1 MIGPPLDG
9 RGGMSSVSA
18 AYREAGLFERC
29 GVRFLASATGRSG
42 AVAKLWVAL
51 RAWCVLLGL
60 LVLRRVDLAHVHV
73 ASGAS
78 FWRKAIYLLTLE
90 LAGVPVVLHVHG
102 GNFVEFYGQ
111 ASPRAQSFIR
121 ARFARA
127 ARVIL
132 LSQVWIA
139 RMGAIVEAS
148 RCRAIGNPVLAWP
161 VQREPRPVRVF
172 LFLGRFEQDK
182 GIFELLEAFALLRQ
196 QVPEARLLLGGDG
209 DSAAVDRIAAEHGM
223 QGAVQRLGWVSGEAK
238 RAAFDQAD
246 ALVLPSYIE
255 GLPVAMLEA
264 MSCGMPVVVSDV
276 GSIPEVVNDGVN
288 GLMVP
293 PRQVPPLAEAM
304 LKLALQSELAQGLG
318 AAGRAAF
325 DAGFEAHGV
334 SEQVARLYAEVL
346 AAAAGQR

>member
-29 GVRFLASATGRSG
+29 GVRFVASATGKAG
-42 AVAKLWVAL
+42 ALPKLWVAL
-51 RAWCVLLGL
+51 RAWCVLVRL
-60 LVLRRVDLAHVHV
+60 LIGRRVDLAHVHV

-78 FWRKAIYLLTLE
+78 FWRKAIYLLTLQV
-90 LAGVPVVLHVHG
+90 AGVPVVLHVHG
-102 GNFVEFYGQ
+102 GNFVEFYRQ
-111 ASPRAQSFIR
+111 ASGRAQRFIR

-127 ARVIL
+127 GRVIL
-132 LSQVWIA
+132 LSQAWVE
-139 RMGAIVEAS
+139 RMGPIVDAS

-161 VQREPRPVRVF
+161 VQRGPRPVRVF

-182 GIFELLEAFALLRQ
+182 GIFELLQAFAVLRE
-196 QVPEARLLLGGDG
+196 QVPDALLLLGGDG
-209 DSAAVDRIAAEHGM
+209 DTAALDRIAAEHGM
-223 QGAVQRLGWVSGEAK
+223 QDAVRRLGWVAGQAK
-238 RAAFDQAD
+238 RDAFAQAD

-276 GSIPEVVNDGVN
+276 GSIPEVVTDGVN

-293 PRQVPPLAEAM
+293 PRQVPPLTGAM
-304 LKLALQSELAQGLG
+304 LKLALQPDLARRLG
-318 AAGRAAF
+318 AEGLATFAGR
-325 DAGFEAHGV
+325 FEAHAV
-334 SEQVARLYAEVL
+334 SEQVAQLYAELL
-346 AAAAGQR
+346 ADPKRPG